1 MASRS
6 EISNAKNV
14 ANFNVLLAFI
24 LSYLDI
30 FKPSRAAI
38 EYASLQAVAG
48 NAKKSMESVND
59 ASSADNGAKAARKV
73 AFAPLN
79 KLITRVIN
87 SVRST
92 DTPTEVDNQVRTLVR
107 KLRGTRATPKK
118 SEEEKK
124 ALAAEGKVV
133 NEISES
139 QLGFDDRL
147 ENFDKLIKL
156 LAGISLYAPNETEL
170 KLTEL
175 TGVYNNLNAL
185 NKVAVS
191 TELNLG
197 KARNLR
203 QEVLYED
210 KTGLVDLA
218 LDTKSY
224 IRSLFGATSKEY
236 RQISKLKFINIKKK

>member
-6 EISNAKNV
+6 EIGNAKNV
-14 ANFNVLLAFI
+14 ANFDVLIAFI
-24 LSYLDI
+24 LSYLDV
-30 FKPSRAAI
+30 FKPSRRAI
-38 EYASLQAVAG
+38 EYASLLVVAG

-59 ASSADNGAKAARKV
+59 ATSAEDGAIAARKV
-73 AFAPLN
+73 AFAPFN

-92 DTPTEVDNQVRTLVR
+92 DTPKEVDNQVLTLVR

-124 ALAAEGKVV
+124 ALAAAGKEV
-133 NEISES
+133 NEISGS
-139 QLGFDDRL
+139 QLGFPDRL
-147 ENFDKLIKL
+147 ENFDKLIRL
-156 LAGISLYAPNETEL
+156 LAGISLYTPNETEL

-175 TGVYNNLNAL
+175 TALYNTLSVLNNA
-185 NKVAVS
+185 AVS
-191 TELNLG
+191 AQLSAG

-203 QEVLYED
+203 QEVLYNN
-210 KTGLVDLA
+210 KTGLVALA

-236 RQISKLKFINIKKK
+236 KQISKLKFVVIKNK

>member
-6 EISNAKNV
+6 EMGHAKNV
-14 ANFNVLLAFI
+14 ANFNVLIAFI
-24 LSYLDI
+24 LSYLDV

-38 EYASLQAVAG
+38 EYASLQVVAE
-48 NAKKSMESVND
+48 NAKNSMENVND
-59 ASSADNGAKAARKV
+59 ASSANNGAKAARVV
-73 AFAPLN
+73 AFRPFS
-79 KLITRVIN
+79 KLITRIIN

-92 DTPTEVDNQVRTLVR
+92 DTSKEVDNQVRTLVR

-124 ALAAEGKVV
+124 VLAAAGTEVV
-133 NEISES
+133 EISAS
-139 QLGFDDRL
+139 QMGFDDRL
-147 ENFDKLIKL
+147 ENFDKLIRL

-170 KLTEL
+170 KLSELSTYNDQLNMLNKEVVRTEL
-175 TGVYNNLNAL
+175 
-185 NKVAVS
+185 S
-191 TELNLG
+191 LG

-203 QEVLYED
+203 QEVLYKD

-236 RQISKLKFINIKKK
+236 KQISKLKFIIVK

>member
-24 LSYLDI
+24 LSYLDV
-30 FKPSRAAI
+30 FKPSRSAI
-38 EYASLQAVAG
+38 EYASLLVVAD
-48 NAKKSMESVND
+48 NAKKSMESVNN

-87 SVRST
+87 SVHST
-92 DTPTEVDNQVRTLVR
+92 DTPKEVDNQVRALVR
-107 KLRGTRATPKK
+107 KLRGTRGTPKK

-124 ALAAEGKVV
+124 ALAAEGKIV

-139 QLGFDDRL
+139 QMGFNDRL

-175 TGVYNNLNAL
+175 TAVYNNLNAL
-185 NKVAVS
+185 NNAAVS
-191 TELNLG
+191 AELSLG

-210 KTGLVDLA
+210 RTGLVDLG

-236 RQISKLKFINIKKK
+236 RQISKLRFINIKKK

>member
-6 EISNAKNV
+6 ELGHAKNV
-14 ANFNVLLAFI
+14 ANFNVLIAFI
-24 LSYLDI
+24 LSYLDV
-30 FKPSRAAI
+30 FKPSRSTI
-38 EYASLQAVAG
+38 EYASLLVVAD
-48 NAKKSMESVND
+48 NAKKSMESVNN
-59 ASSADNGAKAARKV
+59 ASSAESGAIAARKV

-92 DTPTEVDNQVRTLVR
+92 DTPTEVDNQVLTLVR

-124 ALAAEGKVV
+124 ALAAAGKEV
-133 NEISES
+133 NEISGS
-139 QLGFDDRL
+139 QLGFPDRL
-147 ENFDKLIKL
+147 ENFDKLIRL

-175 TGVYNNLNAL
+175 TTLYNNLNAL
-185 NKVAVS
+185 NTAAVS
-191 TELNLG
+191 AELSVG
-197 KARNLR
+197 RARNLR
-203 QEVLYED
+203 HEVLYNN
-210 KTGLVDLA
+210 KTGLVALA

-236 RQISKLKFINIKKK
+236 KQISKLKFINIKKK